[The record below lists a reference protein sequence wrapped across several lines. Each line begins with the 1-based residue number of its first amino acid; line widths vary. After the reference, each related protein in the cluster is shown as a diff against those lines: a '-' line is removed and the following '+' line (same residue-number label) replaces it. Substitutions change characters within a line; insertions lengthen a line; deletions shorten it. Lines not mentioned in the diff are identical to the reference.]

1 MGALTLCG
9 TCGACWI
16 IKVQKIKQVYIVFIM
31 YLIGNTIII
40 ILTIIQIKLKSALIL
55 WKSIVDL
62 CISEAGLIR

>member
-31 YLIGNTIII
+31 YLIGNTII
-40 ILTIIQIKLKSALIL
+40 LTIIQIKPKSALIL

>member
-31 YLIGNTIII
+31 YLVGNTI

>member
-1 MGALTLCG
+1 
-9 TCGACWI
+9 
-16 IKVQKIKQVYIVFIM
+16 M

>member
-1 MGALTLCG
+1 
-9 TCGACWI
+9 
-16 IKVQKIKQVYIVFIM
+16 M
-31 YLIGNTIII
+31 YLIGKTI